1 MISSDGY
8 FLWQPSKY
16 IIVFFYGYRCLYSV
30 KNFTQVDQFGSEYL
44 SDGLLSQTYTE
55 NRFFPCISPDNIR
68 Q

>member
-1 MISSDGY
+1 MVIG
-8 FLWQPSKY
+8 
-16 IIVFFYGYRCLYSV
+16 VLYSV